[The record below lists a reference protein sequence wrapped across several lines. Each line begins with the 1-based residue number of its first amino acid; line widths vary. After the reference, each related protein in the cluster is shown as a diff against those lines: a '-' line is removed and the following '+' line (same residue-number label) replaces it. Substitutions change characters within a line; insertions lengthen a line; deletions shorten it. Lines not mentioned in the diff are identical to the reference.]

1 MHDSFSHIRSIKS
14 SVCYF
19 SKVYSSRERQLP
31 SCNVMQ
37 QQQQPTD
44 AQTQTQIKCARAVC
58 WTCATCCCCCCCSRK
73 YRVDQQMHTNS
84 GLFAFHSLFAQ
95 LESLYSALL
104 PTIFVV
110 IILHLANIAHSYQNI
125 VFILSIWR
133 CCTPCTAVFESFRFI
148 YF

>member
-14 SVCYF
+14 SVRYF

-44 AQTQTQIKCARAVC
+44 AQTQTQIKRARSVELAPLFVVVVVC
-58 WTCATCCCCCCCSRK
+58 ENIG
-73 YRVDQQMHTNS
+73 VVQQMHTNT

-110 IILHLANIAHSYQNI
+110 ILLLLVNITHSYQNI

-133 CCTPCTAVFESFRFI
+133 CCPPCTAVFESFRFI